1 MRILLVEDDECL
13 AEGLEKAL
21 TSQHYL
27 VEVANDGQVAW
38 ELAESINYDLILLDL
53 MLPKLDGISFCKRR
67 RQQGDRTPILLLT
80 AQEAITSKVAALD
93 AGADDYIVKP
103 FNMEELLARM
113 RALLRR
119 GSAIALPVLEWGSLR
134 LDPSNCEVTYA
145 GQHLHLTAK
154 EYGLLELFLRNNHRI
169 FSQSAILDHLW
180 SFDEPPTENA
190 VRAHIKCLRSKLK
203 KAGAPELIETI
214 YGLGYRLKS
223 TEEDKE
229 EKSEKAGI
237 YYQVNAGDRT
247 EETRGKREKISSYL
261 TAKKQPLTI
270 ANKLT
275 EIWDKNKHK
284 YRDRIGV
291 IEEAV
296 TALVENNFTEELR
309 VRAERQA
316 HTLAGS
322 LGSFGFER
330 ADSLSRAIEQI
341 FQDQENLPQT
351 EIQQLQKLIVQLR
364 QELQFSQDEDK
375 TAEEQRSRKVE
386 KQTNLLTKN
395 SKLKIQNFL
404 SFPSARLLI
413 VDDDA
418 DLAELLI
425 SEAKGRGIEAQIATN
440 LAKAREIIAQAPP
453 DAVLLDL
460 SFPDTQENGFELL
473 VELSKYQP
481 LLPVLVFTATDNLA
495 DRVKVARLGGRGFL
509 HKSVSPSQVID
520 VLAELLQQPSTPE
533 AKLLIVDDDP
543 QLLDFLRT
551 LLEPWGFQLTLLDD
565 PKQFWDGLAQSA
577 PDLLILDVEMPEFNG
592 IDLCQVVRN
601 DAYWNDLPV
610 LFLSARTDAETIHRV
625 FAAGA
630 DDYVSKPIVGPEL
643 VARVLNRLERTKI
656 LRKLRKLVNSQ

>member
-1 MRILLVEDDECL
+1 MKILLVEDDECL

-27 VEVANDGQVAW
+27 VEVANDGQAAW

-80 AQEAITSKVAALD
+80 AQNAITSKVAALD

-119 GSAIALPVLEWGSLR
+119 GSSIALPVLEWGSLR

-237 YYQVNAGDRT
+237 YCQVNAGDRT
-247 EETRGKREKISSYL
+247 EKITGKREKISSCL
-261 TAKKQPLTI
+261 TANIQPLTI
-270 ANKLT
+270 ANKLAD
-275 EIWDKNKHK
+275 IWDKNKHK
-284 YRDRIGV
+284 YSDRIGV
-291 IEEAV
+291 IEEVV

-322 LGSFGFER
+322 LGSYGFER

-341 FQDQENLPQT
+341 FQAQENLPQT
-351 EIQQLQKLIVQLR
+351 QIQQLQKLIVQLR
-364 QELQFSQDEDK
+364 QELQLSQDNQTIAED
-375 TAEEQRSRKVE
+375 QRSKRAK
-386 KQTNLLTKN
+386 KQTNLLTQN

-413 VDDDA
+413 VDDDT

-425 SEAKGRGIEAQIATN
+425 SEAEGRGIEAEIATN
-440 LAKAREIIAQAPP
+440 LAKARQIIAQARP

-460 SFPDTQENGFELL
+460 SFPESQENGFELL

-481 LLPVLVFTATDNLA
+481 LLPVLVFTATDNLV

-509 HKSVSPSQVID
+509 HKPVSPCQVID
-520 VLAELLQQPSTPE
+520 VLAELLQQPTTPE
-533 AKLLIVDDDP
+533 ANLLIVDDDP
-543 QLLDFLRT
+543 QLLDFLLT

-565 PKQFWDGLAQSA
+565 PKQFWDVLAQSA